1 MEVFLMNLCREGGL
15 DGTVAI
21 RGGGRTEI
29 VGDRQERL
37 EGAWSKV
44 LQVAYRRQQ
53 IREFRSKRAWLG
65 GGIKQSAAKERG
77 VQGHPLPLL
86 SWFPGRTLV
95 N

>member
-1 MEVFLMNLCREGGL
+1 M
-15 DGTVAI
+15 DGKVAI

-65 GGIKQSAAKERG
+65 RGSSSQQQRRGGFRDTPCPYCPGSQA
-77 VQGHPLPLL
+77 VPL
-86 SWFPGRTLV
+86 
-95 N
+95 